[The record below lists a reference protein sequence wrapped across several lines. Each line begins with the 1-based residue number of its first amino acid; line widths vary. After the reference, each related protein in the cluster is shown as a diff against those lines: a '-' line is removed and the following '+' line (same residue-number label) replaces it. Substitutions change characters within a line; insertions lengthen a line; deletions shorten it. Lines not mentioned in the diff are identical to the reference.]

1 MNKISIENNNTPT
14 SHSFL
19 NSSRI
24 GIRPSRQ
31 SPNGHASMSS
41 WLVARG
47 NKIWNRNQLK
57 LFVVCTM
64 LLDHAATAL
73 FDFTSL
79 IGQIM
84 WFFGMFTAPT
94 MAYFVAEG
102 YHYTRNFKKYILRMG
117 IFALLSWLP
126 YYYFRYGTLPFIDGN
141 YFILPFSISKNGYQE
156 NMVTGVIYTFF
167 IALLAIWLWDKAT
180 CPKWC
185 KIIGVLLLALLSG
198 YGDWGMY
205 GMLCCFFFY
214 IFRENPKKKWIIYY
228 ILTALFF
235 SRYVWSCYIHHHMEM
250 IIYYLHILGLA
261 FVPLLIEFV
270 YNGQS
275 GKRNGWIKWL
285 FYIVYPINL
294 IVFGIIRW

>member
-1 MNKISIENNNTPT
+1 MKGILMNKVSIENNNTHASQP
-14 SHSFL
+14 SL
-19 NSSRI
+19 NS
-24 GIRPSRQ
+24 
-31 SPNGHASMSS
+31 
-41 WLVARG
+41 

-57 LFVVCTM
+57 LFVVFTM

-73 FDFTSL
+73 FNYTSL
-79 IGQIM
+79 AGQFM
-84 WFFGMFTAPT
+84 WFLGMFTAPT

-117 IFALLSWLP
+117 IFALLSWFP
-126 YYYFRYGTLPFIDGN
+126 YYYFRHGTLPFIDGN

-156 NMVTGVIYTFF
+156 HMITGIIYTFF
-167 IALLAIWLWDKAT
+167 IALLAIRLWDKAK

-185 KIIGVLLLALLSG
+185 KIIGILILALLSG

-235 SRYVWSCYIHHHMEM
+235 SRYVWDCYIHHHIEM

-261 FVPLLIEFV
+261 FVPLLIEFA
-270 YNGQS
+270 YNGQP

-294 IVFGIIRW
+294 IVFGIIRWYL